1 MNPEKKLWLGDR
13 TKDRLDRSAWAQLP
27 SPTLGR
33 ETETAACRALPNQ
46 FLLKDYLLTA
56 GRQLPTQEPDTVGI
70 LRVGAGSAQLV
81 GRAARLLGSEHKGSQ
96 LTVLNRLEA

>member
-1 MNPEKKLWLGDR
+1 M
-13 TKDRLDRSAWAQLP
+13 
-27 SPTLGR
+27 
-33 ETETAACRALPNQ
+33 
-46 FLLKDYLLTA
+46 
-56 GRQLPTQEPDTVGI
+56 GI